1 MFRSFK
7 ARRIQLSGRAL
18 PLARNNYVS
27 RVLLQSQTWRLA
39 LADECALPRSV
50 LLALALTLLL
60 LTGFATPGAAQTPST
75 LAYWQFSLGQTLTP
89 LGGPVPDWRYNI
101 GAGVLTQPNYEGAKR
116 YEVLPSG
123 IVDIRYKN
131 IAFASDGEGIGVNL
145 LHGTTYRA
153 GIALSYDLGR
163 NNTEDPRLRTLP
175 TIGITPEVKLFAEYF
190 FLPFVLTGNVRQ
202 GIVGHQGLIADF
214 GAYVPI
220 PLGSS
225 LFLFAGPTVS
235 LANTKYMKSYF
246 GVTPGQAANSP
257 LRPYSPTSGA
267 KDVGFGLSAAYLL
280 SDNWVVVANSAYERL
295 LGEAGNSP
303 IVEDK
308 SQFTV
313 NLNLVYH
320 F

>member
-1 MFRSFK
+1 V
-7 ARRIQLSGRAL
+7 
-18 PLARNNYVS
+18 P
-27 RVLLQSQTWRLA
+27 RL
-39 LADECALPRSV
+39 V
-50 LLALALTLLL
+50 LLAFALLVLAGLV
-60 LTGFATPGAAQTPST
+60 TPGAAQTPSP

-89 LGGPVPDWRYNI
+89 LGGPVPDWRFNL
-101 GAGVLTQPNYEGAKR
+101 GAGVLTEPTYEGAKR
-116 YEVLPSG
+116 YNVLPSG
-123 IVDIRYKN
+123 IVDIRYRD
-131 IAFASDGEGIGVNL
+131 IAFASDGEGVGVNL
-145 LHGTTYRA
+145 LRGTTYRA

-163 NNTEDPRLRTLP
+163 DHTDDPRLATLP
-175 TIGITPEVKLFAEYF
+175 DIGITPEVKLFAEYF

-220 PLGSS
+220 PVRDD

-235 LANTKYMKSYF
+235 VANTKYMKAYF
-246 GVTPGQAANSP
+246 GVTPAEAANSP
-257 LRPYSPTSGA
+257 LRAYSPGSGV
-267 KDVGFGLSAAYLL
+267 KDVGFGLSAAYLIT
-280 SDNWVVVANSAYERL
+280 DNWVIVANSAYERL

-308 SQFTV
+308 SQFTI